1 MRSNPT
7 LSLLGAAT
15 LAAAVLAACGG
26 GGGGGTH
33 ATPLGAA
40 PTSTPLGGAQGTS
53 STARITLTI
62 PKNGTQSHK

>member
-1 MRSNPT
+1 MRSKLT
-7 LSLLGAAT
+7 VSLLGAAT
-15 LAAAVLAACGG
+15 LTAAMLAACG

-40 PTSTPLGGAQGTS
+40 PTSTPLGSPA

-62 PKNGTQSHK
+62 PENGTQS